1 MTMSNIATAINAAHD
16 KAETAKREG
25 TLYAM
30 EAGRLLIEAK
40 ATVAHGGW
48 DDWLK
53 VNVKFSPRTAR
64 LYMQAYRYVGSD
76 PAKRQRVADMS
87 LREIDRELSAET
99 AAKSKPSRG
108 KGYTFTADEKEICAI
123 SLADAVYR
131 WVPND
136 DDAIEDFKRLL
147 RDAGYSDLAA
157 VITARR
163 GIPDAMRVD
172 LRPRMLSPQAQAEID
187 RLMGRK
193 G

>member
-1 MTMSNIATAINAAHD
+1 MTTSNIAAAINAAHD
-16 KAETAKREG
+16 KVETAKREG
-25 TLYAM
+25 TLYAI

-40 ATVAHGGW
+40 ATVAHGSW
-48 DDWLK
+48 NDWLK
-53 VNVKFSPRTAR
+53 ANVNFSPRTAR
-64 LYMQAYRYVGSD
+64 LYMQAHRYVGTD
-76 PAKRQRVADMS
+76 PAKRQRAADMS
-87 LREIDRELSAET
+87 LREIDRELSVET
-99 AAKSKPSRG
+99 VSKSKPSRS

-163 GIPDAMRVD
+163 GIPEDMRVD
-172 LRPRMLSPQAQAEID
+172 LRPRMLSPEAQAEID
-187 RLMGRK
+187 RLMERK
-193 G
+193 N